1 MAEGNHQVEVKTE
14 KKLKPNETFPM
25 DPFTENVFQCAV
37 KMGLWFCIN
46 TRIPKSTG
54 IHPSLKGMPL

>member
-1 MAEGNHQVEVKTE
+1 ME

-25 DPFTENVFQCAV
+25 DLFTENVLQCAV
-37 KMGLWFCIN
+37 KMRFWFCIN
-46 TRIPKSTG
+46 THTPESTG